1 MLFNRIEDANVTNDL
16 MDKGAYETGNWFE
29 SQPRAFYNEKVK
41 TVGTFG
47 DDMTLLNPSDKRR
60 AIMGYMDE
68 GTYDAFN
75 VARSTDVAKDM
86 SGGFGFPIAETEMV
100 FPPSLT
106 NAMRDQN
113 KGRFFKTTIGNQQQV
128 ADDLFNMYYNKPM
141 IKQAGGTVGRHQ
153 DISTIK
159 KSDIVLPGRRNI
171 HTGDYVQPAEGIDPT
186 TYISDALN
194 EFDQLRTTAGQNK
207 VVNMLT
213 NDPTLTLQEAVDQA
227 GYGRSSWLMGATQY
241 APFGKQYLPEEAI
254 EFSRMRDYTPM
265 ELLGDEWF
273 MSNYGDQ
280 IRTGF
285 SGQFKNVGETL
296 KGIGESIKGA
306 FTTKPPVNTVG
317 TKQEG
322 GTEGKDPNKEG
333 GEKEKDPNRKYN
345 NTISPSGKTGY
356 GEIREE
362 NLAIPNPN
370 EGKFIYQYATGGLF
384 QNPILSM
391 LDMAKEAGDEMV
403 QSELNDMFSAST
415 EDILG
420 FNFVPRDENG
430 VVIKITFKGQEGG
443 YSKNQESVFSKY
455 LDMAKDKAVS
465 AAGQGVGF
473 LTSVM
478 KEAID
483 RTKKA
488 NENKTESTP
497 TEDPVKLTPA
507 QTNASSISSAIDKV
521 AGDNQD
527 LRALL
532 YTTSYMENTFG
543 ANPNAY
549 GRDYTHSFMS
559 LDDPA
564 INQIFD
570 VREGATD
577 YTKGQKA
584 IFEMYEN
591 LGLPS
596 DKESIVKLLD
606 KDDPLA
612 SVATAR
618 AYYATVPTALPS
630 AGDSEAL
637 FNYFSENYNKGGQSK
652 YQTEDEA
659 LDRFNVGYSKL
670 SSQYDFEMGGTIP
683 SQILTSRAGVFDPS
697 YKQGQPVF
705 VPTTQGII
713 TMDGVDT
720 DLVGISDGGEIAYMP
735 ANSGKHRFQG
745 KNILEVPADL
755 FYGQDGGLADWF
767 KEEWVRI
774 DTEGNI
780 TGPCGTMKKGKSTT
794 RCLPKKKAQS
804 LTKAERKATARK
816 KVRGSKKG
824 KQFVAN
830 TKKAKVTKRDTKRG

>member
-1 MLFNRIEDANVTNDL
+1 
-16 MDKGAYETGNWFE
+16 
-29 SQPRAFYNEKVK
+29 
-41 TVGTFG
+41 
-47 DDMTLLNPSDKRR
+47 
-60 AIMGYMDE
+60 
-68 GTYDAFN
+68 
-75 VARSTDVAKDM
+75 
-86 SGGFGFPIAETEMV
+86 
-100 FPPSLT
+100 
-106 NAMRDQN
+106 
-113 KGRFFKTTIGNQQQV
+113 
-128 ADDLFNMYYNKPM
+128 
-141 IKQAGGTVGRHQ
+141 
-153 DISTIK
+153 
-159 KSDIVLPGRRNI
+159 
-171 HTGDYVQPAEGIDPT
+171 
-186 TYISDALN
+186 
-194 EFDQLRTTAGQNK
+194 
-207 VVNMLT
+207 
-213 NDPTLTLQEAVDQA
+213 
-227 GYGRSSWLMGATQY
+227 
-241 APFGKQYLPEEAI
+241 
-254 EFSRMRDYTPM
+254 
-265 ELLGDEWF
+265 
-273 MSNYGDQ
+273 
-280 IRTGF
+280 
-285 SGQFKNVGETL
+285 
-296 KGIGESIKGA
+296 
-306 FTTKPPVNTVG
+306 
-317 TKQEG
+317 
-322 GTEGKDPNKEG
+322 
-333 GEKEKDPNRKYN
+333 
-345 NTISPSGKTGY
+345 
-356 GEIREE
+356 
-362 NLAIPNPN
+362 
-370 EGKFIYQYATGGLF
+370 
-384 QNPILSM
+384 
-391 LDMAKEAGDEMV
+391 
-403 QSELNDMFSAST
+403 MFSAST

-473 LTSVM
+473 LGSVM
-478 KEAID
+478 KKAID
-483 RTKKA
+483 MAKKA

-497 TEDPVKLTPA
+497 IEDPVKLTPA
-507 QTNASSISSAIDKV
+507 QANASSISSAIDKV

-659 LDRFNVGYSKL
+659 LDHFNVGYSKL
-670 SSQYDFEMGGTIP
+670 SSQYDFEMGGIIP